1 MIVDLNDEDLDLE
14 INELD
19 AKVKEIQQLINDSKG
34 NEIEENNLI
43 LIKEK
48 IEKCILDINDIK
60 VDLTMT
66 YDENDEK
73 KNIIKSL
80 ENELKNINDNVIKNL
95 KIKEKF
101 EYEKENCYLNIKK
114 LKNNDDQ
121 KNEIRIERLSFGF
134 IKKYFFWIIVLIFIL
149 YLKWKI
155 I

>member
-1 MIVDLNDEDLDLE
+1 MIVDLNNEDLDLE

-19 AKVKEIQQLINDSKG
+19 AKVKKIKQLINDSKG
-34 NEIEENNLI
+34 NEIEENNLL

-73 KNIIKSL
+73 KNFIKSL
-80 ENELKNINDNVIKNL
+80 ENELKNINDNIIKNL

-134 IKKYFFWIIVLIFIL
+134 IKKYFFLIIALIFIL

>member
-14 INELD
+14 INELE

-80 ENELKNINDNVIKNL
+80 ENELKNINDNIIKNL

-134 IKKYFFWIIVLIFIL
+134 IKKYFFLIIALIFIL

>member
-14 INELD
+14 INELE

-134 IKKYFFWIIVLIFIL
+134 IKKYFFLIIALIFIL

>member
-19 AKVKEIQQLINDSKG
+19 AKVKKIKQLINDSKG
-34 NEIEENNLI
+34 NEIEENNLL

-134 IKKYFFWIIVLIFIL
+134 IKKYFFLIIVLIFIL

>member
-14 INELD
+14 INELE

-34 NEIEENNLI
+34 NEIEENNLK

-48 IEKCILDINDIK
+48 FEKCILDINDIK

-73 KNIIKSL
+73 KNKIKSL
-80 ENELKNINDNVIKNL
+80 ENELKNINDNIIKKL

-114 LKNNDDQ
+114 LKNNDDK
-121 KNEIRIERLSFGF
+121 KNQIRIERLSFGF
-134 IKKYFFWIIVLIFIL
+134 IKKYFFLIIALIFIL

>member
-14 INELD
+14 INELE

-34 NEIEENNLI
+34 NEIEENNLL

-95 KIKEKF
+95 KIKEKY

>member
-1 MIVDLNDEDLDLE
+1 MIVDLNNEDLDLE

-19 AKVKEIQQLINDSKG
+19 AKVKKIKQLINDSKG
-34 NEIEENNLI
+34 NEIEENNLL

-134 IKKYFFWIIVLIFIL
+134 IKKYFFLIIVLIFIL
-149 YLKWKI
+149 CLKWKI

>member
-80 ENELKNINDNVIKNL
+80 ENELKNINDNIIKNL

-134 IKKYFFWIIVLIFIL
+134 IKKYFFLIIALIFIL

>member
-14 INELD
+14 INELE

-121 KNEIRIERLSFGF
+121 KNQIRIERLSFGF

-149 YLKWKI
+149 YLKWI
-155 I
+155 II

>member
-14 INELD
+14 INELE

-80 ENELKNINDNVIKNL
+80 ENELKNINDNIIKNL

>member
-134 IKKYFFWIIVLIFIL
+134 IKKYFFSIIALIFIL

>member
-1 MIVDLNDEDLDLE
+1 MIVDLNNEDLDLE

-19 AKVKEIQQLINDSKG
+19 AKVKEIKQLINDSKG
-34 NEIEENNLI
+34 NEIEENNLL

-134 IKKYFFWIIVLIFIL
+134 IKKYFFLIIVLIFIL

>member
-1 MIVDLNDEDLDLE
+1 MIVDLNNEDLDLE

-19 AKVKEIQQLINDSKG
+19 AKVKKIKQLINDSKG

-48 IEKCILDINDIK
+48 FEKCILDINDIK

-80 ENELKNINDNVIKNL
+80 ENELKNINDNIIKNL

-134 IKKYFFWIIVLIFIL
+134 IKKYFFLIIVLIFIL

>member
-1 MIVDLNDEDLDLE
+1 MIVDLNNEDLDLE

-34 NEIEENNLI
+34 NEIEENNLL

-134 IKKYFFWIIVLIFIL
+134 IKKYFFLIIVLIFIL

>member
-14 INELD
+14 INELE

-80 ENELKNINDNVIKNL
+80 ENELKNINDNIIKNL

-121 KNEIRIERLSFGF
+121 KNQIRIERLSFGF
-134 IKKYFFWIIVLIFIL
+134 IKKYFFLIIALIFIL

>member
-19 AKVKEIQQLINDSKG
+19 AKVKEIKQLINDSKG
-34 NEIEENNLI
+34 NEIEENNLL

-80 ENELKNINDNVIKNL
+80 ENELKNINDNIIKNL

-101 EYEKENCYLNIKK
+101 E
-114 LKNNDDQ
+114 
-121 KNEIRIERLSFGF
+121 
-134 IKKYFFWIIVLIFIL
+134 
-149 YLKWKI
+149 
-155 I
+155 

>member
-134 IKKYFFWIIVLIFIL
+134 IKKYFFLIIVLIFIL

>member
-34 NEIEENNLI
+34 NEIEENNLL

-134 IKKYFFWIIVLIFIL
+134 IKKYFFLIIVLVFIL
-149 YLKWKI
+149 CLKWKI

>member
-1 MIVDLNDEDLDLE
+1 MIVDLNNEDLDLE

-19 AKVKEIQQLINDSKG
+19 AKVKKIKQLINDSKG
-34 NEIEENNLI
+34 NEIEENNLL

-80 ENELKNINDNVIKNL
+80 ENELKNINDNIIKNL

>member
-80 ENELKNINDNVIKNL
+80 ENELKNINDNIIKNL

-101 EYEKENCYLNIKK
+101 EYEKEKCYLNIKK

-134 IKKYFFWIIVLIFIL
+134 IKKYFFLIIALIFIL

>member
-14 INELD
+14 INELE

-34 NEIEENNLI
+34 NEIEENNLL

>member
-1 MIVDLNDEDLDLE
+1 MIVDLNNEDLDLE

-19 AKVKEIQQLINDSKG
+19 AKVKKIKQLINDSKG
-34 NEIEENNLI
+34 NEIEENNLL

-73 KNIIKSL
+73 KNFIKSL

-134 IKKYFFWIIVLIFIL
+134 IKKYFFLIIVLIFIL
-149 YLKWKI
+149 CLK
-155 I
+155 

>member
-14 INELD
+14 INELE

-80 ENELKNINDNVIKNL
+80 ENELKNINDNIIKNL

-121 KNEIRIERLSFGF
+121 KNQIRIERLSFGF

>member
-14 INELD
+14 IHELD

-34 NEIEENNLI
+34 NEIEENNLL

-101 EYEKENCYLNIKK
+101 EYEKENSYLNIKK

-134 IKKYFFWIIVLIFIL
+134 IKKYFFLIIVLVFIL
-149 YLKWKI
+149 CLKWKI

>member
-48 IEKCILDINDIK
+48 FEKCILDINDIK

-80 ENELKNINDNVIKNL
+80 ENELKNINDNIIKNL

-121 KNEIRIERLSFGF
+121 KNQIRIERLSFGF
-134 IKKYFFWIIVLIFIL
+134 IKKYFFLIIALIFIL

>member
-14 INELD
+14 INELE

-134 IKKYFFWIIVLIFIL
+134 IKKYFFLIIVLIFIL

>member
-14 INELD
+14 INELE

-121 KNEIRIERLSFGF
+121 KNQIRIERLSFGF

>member
-1 MIVDLNDEDLDLE
+1 MIVDLNNEDLDLE

-19 AKVKEIQQLINDSKG
+19 AKVKEIKQLINDSKG
-34 NEIEENNLI
+34 NEIEENNLL

-73 KNIIKSL
+73 KNFIKSL

-134 IKKYFFWIIVLIFIL
+134 IKKYFFLIIVLIFIL

>member
-14 INELD
+14 INELE

-48 IEKCILDINDIK
+48 FEKCILDINDIK

-80 ENELKNINDNVIKNL
+80 ENELKNINDNIIKNL

-121 KNEIRIERLSFGF
+121 KNQIRIERLSFGF
-134 IKKYFFWIIVLIFIL
+134 IKKYFFLIIALIFIL

>member
-80 ENELKNINDNVIKNL
+80 ENELKNINDNIIKNL

-121 KNEIRIERLSFGF
+121 KNQIRIERLSFGF
-134 IKKYFFWIIVLIFIL
+134 IKKYFFLIIALIFIL

>member
-1 MIVDLNDEDLDLE
+1 MIVDLNNEDLDLE

-19 AKVKEIQQLINDSKG
+19 AKVKKIKQLINDSKG
-34 NEIEENNLI
+34 NEIEENNLL

-134 IKKYFFWIIVLIFIL
+134 IKKYFFLIIVLIFIL

>member
-14 INELD
+14 INELE

-73 KNIIKSL
+73 K
-80 ENELKNINDNVIKNL
+80 
-95 KIKEKF
+95 
-101 EYEKENCYLNIKK
+101 
-114 LKNNDDQ
+114 
-121 KNEIRIERLSFGF
+121 
-134 IKKYFFWIIVLIFIL
+134 KY
-149 YLKWKI
+149 YKI
-155 I
+155 IRK

>member
-34 NEIEENNLI
+34 NEIEENNLL

-101 EYEKENCYLNIKK
+101 EYEKENSYLNIKK

-121 KNEIRIERLSFGF
+121 KNEIRIKRLSFGF
-134 IKKYFFWIIVLIFIL
+134 IKKYFFLIIVLVFIL

>member
-14 INELD
+14 INELE

-80 ENELKNINDNVIKNL
+80 ENELKNINDNIIKNL

-101 EYEKENCYLNIKK
+101 EYEKEKCYLNIKK

>member
-134 IKKYFFWIIVLIFIL
+134 IKKYFFLIIALIFIL

>member
-121 KNEIRIERLSFGF
+121 KNEIRIVILCFCF

>member
-66 YDENDEK
+66 YDENNKK

>member
-14 INELD
+14 INELE

-121 KNEIRIERLSFGF
+121 KNQIRIERLSFGF
-134 IKKYFFWIIVLIFIL
+134 IKKYFFLIIALIFIL